1 MGAPGFCNV
10 KQKES
15 DVRHKH
21 AKVHHFQHQAFADKK
36 NHKSSVQSN

>member
-1 MGAPGFCNV
+1 MGAPGFSNV

-36 NHKSSVQSN
+36 NHKFSV